1 MLIRIN
7 LLPHRELKRAARR
20 RQFNALLAIAVMI
33 GVLSVALGHTV
44 IATRKSNQEARNAFL
59 TQEIAKLDRQ
69 IVEIKKIREQT
80 QALLERKQVVETLQS
95 NRTEVV
101 HLFDQMIRLLPDGL
115 YLKSFKQTADV
126 VNIGGYTQ
134 SSARV
139 STLMRSLEESPWF
152 EQPSLIEIKAA
163 TVNNLRANEFVLSV
177 KQTRQKLEGT
187 DTGENV
193 SNKKSPGGAS

>member
-1 MLIRIN
+1 MSIRIN

-20 RQFNALLAIAVMI
+20 RQLNVLLGVAVAIGM
-33 GVLSVALGHTV
+33 LSVVLGHMV
-44 IATRKSNQEARNAFL
+44 ISARQSSQEERNAYL
-59 TQEIAKLDRQ
+59 TQEIAKLDAQ

-115 YLKSFKQTADV
+115 YLKSFKQTADI

-139 STLMRSLEESPWF
+139 STLMRSLEDSPWF
-152 EQPSLIEIKAA
+152 EQPSLIEIKAT
-163 TVNNLRANEFVLSV
+163 TVNNIRANEFVLSV
-177 KQTRQKLEGT
+177 KQTRQQIEGDT
-187 DTGENV
+187 DASKG
-193 SNKKSPGGAS
+193 KGGVKHESE

>member
-1 MLIRIN
+1 MTIRIN

-20 RQFNALLAIAVMI
+20 RQFNALLGIAVAL
-33 GVLSVALGHTV
+33 GVAGVVLGHTV
-44 IATRKSNQEARNAFL
+44 IASRQSTQEARNAYL
-59 TQEIAKLDRQ
+59 TQEIAKLDNQ

-152 EQPSLIEIKAA
+152 EQPSLVEIKAT

-177 KQTRQKLEGT
+177 KQTRQIIDG
-187 DTGENV
+187 D
-193 SNKKSPGGAS
+193 SSASDKGSKT

>member
-1 MLIRIN
+1 MMIRIN

-20 RQFNALLAIAVMI
+20 RQFNALLGIAVAL
-33 GVLSVALGHTV
+33 GVAGVVLGHTV
-44 IATRKSNQEARNAFL
+44 IATRQSTQEARNTYL
-59 TQEIAKLDRQ
+59 TQEIAKLDNQ

-152 EQPSLIEIKAA
+152 EQPSLVEIKAT

-177 KQTRQKLEGT
+177 KQTRQIMDG
-187 DTGENV
+187 D
-193 SNKKSPGGAS
+193 SSASDKGSKT

>member
-1 MLIRIN
+1 MMIRIN

-20 RQFNALLAIAVMI
+20 RQFNVLLGIAVTI
-33 GVLSVALGHTV
+33 GLISVGLGHTV
-44 IATRKSNQEARNAFL
+44 IATRKSNQEARNAYL
-59 TQEIAKLDRQ
+59 TQEIAKLDNQ

-95 NRTEVV
+95 NRSEVV

-115 YLKSFKQTADV
+115 YLKSFKQTGDL

-152 EQPSLIEIKAA
+152 ERPSLIEIKAA

-177 KQTRQKLEGT
+177 QQTRQQLDDGT
-187 DTGENV
+187 TAMGTADKV
-193 SNKKSPGGAS
+193 SKS

>member
-1 MLIRIN
+1 MIRIN

-20 RQFNALLAIAVMI
+20 RQFNALFALTI
-33 GVLSVALGHTV
+33 GAGVAAFAFGHGV
-44 IATRKSNQEARNAFL
+44 IAARQSSQEARNAYL
-59 TQEIAKLDRQ
+59 TQQIAKLDTE
-69 IVEIKKIREQT
+69 IGEIKKIREQT

-115 YLKSFKQTADV
+115 YLKSFKQAGDI

-152 EQPSLIEIKAA
+152 EQPNLVEIKSA

-177 KQTRQKLEGT
+177 KQTRQQAEE
-187 DTGENV
+187 TG
-193 SNKKSPGGAS
+193 KGGKA